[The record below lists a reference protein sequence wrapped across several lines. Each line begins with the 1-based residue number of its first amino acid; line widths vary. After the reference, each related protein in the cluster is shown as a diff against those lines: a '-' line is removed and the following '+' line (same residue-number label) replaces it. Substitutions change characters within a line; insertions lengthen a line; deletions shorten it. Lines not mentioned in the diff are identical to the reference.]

1 MSDFGT
7 WTEAMQSGLTMDAI
21 IALPSVTMP
30 IAGKSACN
38 LDHWLLI
45 VLLFRLLGGTTSG
58 VLPVSVEEVSVSAL
72 QVLQHCSMARIFQ
85 QKAVTLQRTADRGGH
100 WLADCRLCP
109 NTGVWA
115 HWASDGG
122 RGDVW
127 RTEAAGTQPRA
138 GHWHQW
144 LPGTSTGTTAA
155 DPDSRNPAWALLLL
169 LQVQSH
175 FTAAAARQ
183 AASSQAVWWRVSDCR
198 GAVSSVHSC
207 VITHHNSPP
216 PARAWPGS
224 SYTASCLTS
233 TSPGGPC
240 TTVVT
245 TLTGMGVKYCVETES
260 FYIDIQVWVQLW
272 NLTLRKFQH

>member
-1 MSDFGT
+1 
-7 WTEAMQSGLTMDAI
+7 MDD
-21 IALPSVTMP
+21 LWCPSSVRGGSFSFSLAST
-30 IAGKSACN
+30 AAWQGFF
-38 LDHWLLI
+38 
-45 VLLFRLLGGTTSG
+45 FRR
-58 VLPVSVEEVSVSAL
+58 
-72 QVLQHCSMARIFQ
+72 QWHCSR
-85 QKAVTLQRTADRGGH
+85 QRTAEDTDM
-100 WLADCRLCP
+100 ADCRLCP

-115 HWASDGG
+115 HWHQWWW

-138 GHWHQW
+138 GHWLQW
-144 LPGTSTGTTAA
+144 LPSTSTGTTAA

-183 AASSQAVWWRVSDCR
+183 AASSQAVWWRVSGCR
-198 GAVSSVHSC
+198 GAVSSVRCC

-233 TSPGGPC
+233 TSPGGPY

-272 NLTLRKFQH
+272 NLTLRKFEHYKANSCAEVEYFISSSIPVTYIQKSKIKLVIAKK